1 MDKFDFQA
9 QAAAAQAELAG
20 TNSDGVKFG
29 GMGDINNLL
38 GIHSDSLF
46 LGSCCWLLVVV
57 GCCCCCWLLVVQMS
71 CVFCHC
77 KKKQRPKCQF
87 RSLKLMLSCS
97 WKTSMTWVW
106 PPASNS
112 GIFEGLGWDP
122 LLKME

>member
-46 LGSCCWLLVVV
+46 LGGCCWLLLVV
-57 GCCCCCWLLVVQMS
+57 GCCCWLLVVGCS
-71 CVFCHC
+71 NAVCVFV
-77 KKKQRPKCQF
+77 KKTKAKVPVEKPAADA
-87 RSLKLMLSCS
+87 KLQLE
-97 WKTSMTWVW
+97 
-106 PPASNS
+106 N
-112 GIFEGLGWDP
+112 
-122 LLKME
+122 